1 MTLLLLAL
9 GPSEKPPRRRGASGD
24 VGLESASDMEV
35 GVVVCCGEALMV
47 KMGRPQKGPCVVLG
61 QRSSTYRPADT
72 YISWPRGVATAA
84 NFTTTSASR
93 PMLHQAIAGRR
104 GNHCLLHNLY
114 GDWTGEPPLRNP
126 WIGLGHAPGAGSAG
140 LARQSH
146 TIGRAGA
153 SARTRGLATH
163 RDRGGLILVQRG
175 LDGPGGPWRE
185 WTAGWWA
192 WAAGSDVAGWLGRAA
207 ESWLRGVWRVWS
219 GRS

>member
-1 MTLLLLAL
+1 MI
-9 GPSEKPPRRRGASGD
+9 
-24 VGLESASDMEV
+24 
-35 GVVVCCGEALMV
+35 

-84 NFTTTSASR
+84 NFTTTSATR

-153 SARTRGLATH
+153 SARTKGLATH

-207 ESWLRGVWRVWS
+207 ESWFGEYGGCGAGGAELFTS
-219 GRS
+219 LFILHGRCLTGGRAVYTSSPPPQHASSVNYSRSYL